1 MILLAFL
8 IQIGL
13 DEAGLL
19 EIANEGSE
27 KYGRGVTGF
36 APKNVGLWGSSS
48 SILLHLII
56 LQKFGTNNG
65 WFSSNIYRKKLNDS
79 ITF

>member
-36 APKNVGLWGSSS
+36 APKNVGL
-48 SILLHLII
+48 
-56 LQKFGTNNG
+56 
-65 WFSSNIYRKKLNDS
+65 
-79 ITF
+79 